1 MRTSKT
7 VAFPTALS
15 KPEPSPRH
23 RFTIRADGGFLSAC
37 DGIGG
42 PPVALVPNPA
52 EAVHF
57 VDPDTAVIRARLMLE
72 VGWTNLRVVEILL
85 PSLLTPS
92 STHS

>member
-7 VAFPTALS
+7 VAFPTVLS
-15 KPEPSPRH
+15 RPAPSPRH

-57 VDPDTAVIRARLMLE
+57 VDPDIAANRARLMLE

-85 PSLLTPS
+85 PSLLTSS

>member
-1 MRTSKT
+1 MPISKT

-37 DGIGG
+37 GGIGG

-57 VDPDTAVIRARLMLE
+57 VDPDTAANRARLMLE

-85 PSLLTPS
+85 PSVVTPS
-92 STHS
+92 PTHS

>member
-15 KPEPSPRH
+15 KPEPLRHH

-57 VDPDTAVIRARLMLE
+57 VDPDTAVIRAQLMLE

-85 PSLLTPS
+85 PSLLTS
-92 STHS
+92 ASTHS

>member
-7 VAFPTALS
+7 VVFPTVLS
-15 KPEPSPRH
+15 RPELSPRH

-42 PPVALVPNPA
+42 PPVALVPNPG

-57 VDPDTAVIRARLMLE
+57 VDPETAANRARLMLE

-85 PSLLTPS
+85 PSLLTSS